1 VPPAGATAR
10 RRQDSPDRSSRDL
23 APQLRRRRCA
33 LRFASA
39 AAFATLAATAQAQLV
54 GSIGLDSDY
63 RYRGVSLSRSEPS
76 VRATLNYDA
85 PERWYAGALAT
96 RAALAPSETY
106 TQLSGYAGWT
116 TARSDGRSFEIGVD
130 ASHFAGA
137 SSYDFGEL
145 YLGVLAER
153 WNARLSWSPD
163 YYGQQV
169 QVAYLESNGYAPLDR
184 NLRLFAH
191 LGVLVPIAG
200 ASGDAAKT
208 RLDASL
214 GAGVALSRWDL
225 HVAATGATADGPY
238 PAVYSGRRATVVVG
252 AAVSF

>member
-1 VPPAGATAR
+1 ML
-10 RRQDSPDRSSRDL
+10 RS
-23 APQLRRRRCA
+23 
-33 LRFASA
+33 SA
-39 AAFATLAATAQAQLV
+39 AAFALLAASAQAQFV
-54 GSIGLDSDY
+54 GSIGIDSDY

-96 RAALAPSETY
+96 RASLSPTDTY

-116 TARSDGRSFEIGVD
+116 TARADGRSLEIGVD

-137 SSYDFGEL
+137 SGYDFGEL

-163 YYGQQV
+163 YYGQGV
-169 QVAYLESNGYAPLDR
+169 QVTYLESNVYSPLGR
-184 NLRLFAH
+184 NLRVFAH
-191 LGVLVPIAG
+191 LGVLVPVAG
-200 ASGDAAKT
+200 ASGDAART
-208 RLDASL
+208 RFDASIGAAVVL
-214 GAGVALSRWDL
+214 GQWDL
-225 HVAATGATADGPY
+225 HVAATGATPGGPY
-238 PAVYSGRRATVVVG
+238 PAVSSGRRATLAVG

>member
-1 VPPAGATAR
+1 MALQR
-10 RRQDSPDRSSRDL
+10 
-23 APQLRRRRCA
+23 RRRRCA
-33 LRFASA
+33 LRLVSA
-39 AAFATLAATAQAQLV
+39 AAFATLAAAAQAQVV
-54 GSIGLDSDY
+54 GSVGIDSDY

-96 RAALAPSETY
+96 RAALTPNETY

-116 TARSDGRSFEIGVD
+116 TAPAEGRSFEIGVD
-130 ASHFAGA
+130 GSHFAGA
-137 SSYDFGEL
+137 SGYDFGEL
-145 YLGVLAER
+145 YLGVLADR

-169 QVAYLESNGYAPLDR
+169 QIAYLESNVYRPLDR

-191 LGVLVPIAG
+191 LGVLVPVAG
-200 ASGDAAKT
+200 AAGDAAKT
-208 RLDASL
+208 RFDASL
-214 GAGVALSRWDL
+214 GAAVVLGRWDL
-225 HVAATGATADGPY
+225 HVAATGASPGGPY
-238 PAVYSGRRATVVVG
+238 PAVYSGRRATLVVG